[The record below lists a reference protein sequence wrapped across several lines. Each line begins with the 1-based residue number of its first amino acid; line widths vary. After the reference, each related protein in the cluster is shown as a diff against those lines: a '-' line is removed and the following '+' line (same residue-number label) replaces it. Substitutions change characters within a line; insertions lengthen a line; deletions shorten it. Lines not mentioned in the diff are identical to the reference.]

1 MTNILTITEL
11 TRVAVV
17 DETGTVR
24 GSDFGA
30 CLTYDDAE
38 LRHELRGFGAGTLAL
53 YQMPEWPE
61 MTDAEVYALP
71 RSVEDLLAHG
81 AVLRRTVTIEAD
93 A

>member
-1 MTNILTITEL
+1 
-11 TRVAVV
+11 
-17 DETGTVR
+17 
-24 GSDFGA
+24 
-30 CLTYDDAE
+30 
-38 LRHELRGFGAGTLAL
+38 LRGFGSGTLAL

-71 RSVEDLLAHG
+71 RSVEALLAHG

>member
-11 TRVAVV
+11 TRIAVV

-24 GSDFGA
+24 GSDSGE

-38 LRHELRGFGAGTLAL
+38 LRHELRGFGAGTFML
-53 YQMPEWPE
+53 YQMPEWPG

-71 RSVEDLLAHG
+71 RSVDALLAHG
-81 AVLRRTVTIEAD
+81 AVPMRTITIEPRA
-93 A
+93 